1 VKRQID
7 LKITI
12 YICLTSAGKIWQIEN
27 NNVNMTSL
35 IKQKYKMAMQKQN
48 TCTVSGMK
56 VLACSFPPIDL
67 KRLSLFLN
75 LLNHL
80 M

>member
-56 VLACSFPPIDL
+56 VLACFFP
-67 KRLSLFLN
+67 
-75 LLNHL
+75 LLI
-80 M
+80 